1 MNREEEIQKEIKEL
15 KENINFADMDMAE
28 TNDSEYYDLVGLEA
42 ELKGIQQGKAEAID
56 KTLKLLEKIM
66 QERKDI
72 LKLITKKI
80 YSTEFK
86 NYAINTEMTEGDLK
100 FALDMRKLFA
110 NEIKE
115 LLGEITF
122 SEKGYKL
129 WLGIKS
135 KINNKGEK

>member
-1 MNREEEIQKEIKEL
+1 MSLPPTGKEFDELESPDENDWHKLVIKY
-15 KENINFADMDMAE
+15 
-28 TNDSEYYDLVGLEA
+28 SV
-42 ELKGIQQGKAEAID
+42 QQGKAEAID

-135 KINNKGEK
+135 KINNKGDE